1 MVDREN
7 YSSKIMTSH
16 WLDFCKLFWLGY
28 TGGLKGIAYIE
39 IKMEPKFGFQYFKEN
54 LKNRYRVIQVHA
66 EKKC

>member
-1 MVDREN
+1 M
-7 YSSKIMTSH
+7 
-16 WLDFCKLFWLGY
+16 DFCKLFWLGY